1 MKAKLYI
8 LGFLITNMVFLGCSP
23 SDTSEKQGIKVVATT
38 GMLGD
43 ALEELLSGQAEV
55 ITLMKPGVDPH
66 LFKATQSDLKKLQE
80 ADIIVYNGYFLEGK
94 LGDVLSRLQR
104 TKTIIAA
111 AELLPKEAIL
121 IAEDQ
126 AEDPHIWMDPV
137 LWSDMLELLGERLAE
152 ATFFDAEVLLQNTRE
167 YVEKVRTLDA
177 YAKSKINQIPP
188 KHRILITA
196 HDAFGYF
203 GRRYGMEVRGL
214 QGISTLSEFGL
225 RDVSE
230 LVDFIVSSNIPA
242 IYVESSVSDRSI
254 KAVVEGCKAKGHEV
268 GIGGTLFSDALGDT
282 DTPEGKYIGMF
293 THNVDRITEGLS
305 SENLLN
311 HE

>member
-1 MKAKLYI
+1 MSINLIKFAF
-8 LGFLITNMVFLGCSP
+8 FLSMVMFFGCSER
-23 SDTSEKQGIKVVATT
+23 STDDKQGIKVVATT

-43 ALEELLSGQAEV
+43 ALQELLKGQAEV

-66 LFKATQSDLKKLQE
+66 LYKATQSDLKKLQE

-111 AELLPKEAIL
+111 AELLPKDDIL
-121 IAEDQ
+121 LAEDQ

-137 LWSDMLELLGERLAE
+137 LWADMLELLSSKLTESNLLDE
-152 ATFFDAEVLLQNTRE
+152 AMLRENTRD
-167 YVEKVRTLDA
+167 YLVQVRNLDA
-177 YAKSKINQIPP
+177 YASEKIKQIPIE
-188 KHRILITA
+188 KRILITA

-203 GRRYGMEVRGL
+203 GRRYGMQVRGL

-230 LVDFIVSSNIPA
+230 LVDFIVSAKIPA

-254 KAVVEGCKAKGHEV
+254 NAVMEGCKARGHDV
-268 GIGGTLFSDALGDT
+268 RIGGTLYSDALGEAG
-282 DTPEGKYIGMF
+282 TPEGKYIGMF
-293 THNVDRITEGLS
+293 THNVNRIVEGLHP
-305 SENLLN
+305 LN
-311 HE
+311 ALPND

>member
-1 MKAKLYI
+1 MRLLFTKLSI
-8 LGFLITNMVFLGCSP
+8 VFGAWVILGCSAKE
-23 SDTSEKQGIKVVATT
+23 TVENQTIKVVATT

-43 ALEELLSGQAEV
+43 ALEQLLSGQAEV

-111 AELLPKEAIL
+111 AELLPADKIL
-121 IAEDQ
+121 TAEDQ

-137 LWSDMLELLGERLAE
+137 LWADMLELLSDHLGSGNS
-152 ATFFDAEVLLQNTRE
+152 FDAEILRKNANEYIKEVRE
-167 YVEKVRTLDA
+167 LDA
-177 YAKSKINQIPP
+177 YAKSKMDQIPAEQ
-188 KHRILITA
+188 KILITA

-203 GRRYGMEVRGL
+203 GRRYSMEVRGL

-225 RDVSE
+225 RDVSN
-230 LVDFIVSSNIPA
+230 LVDYIVSQKVPA

-254 KAVVEGCKAKGHEV
+254 KAVVEGCKAKGHDV
-268 GIGGTLFSDALGDT
+268 RIGGTLYSDALGDT
-282 DTPEGKYIGMF
+282 GTEEGRYVGMF
-293 THNVDRITEGLS
+293 IHNVDQIFRGLS
-305 SENLLN
+305 SSTPSD